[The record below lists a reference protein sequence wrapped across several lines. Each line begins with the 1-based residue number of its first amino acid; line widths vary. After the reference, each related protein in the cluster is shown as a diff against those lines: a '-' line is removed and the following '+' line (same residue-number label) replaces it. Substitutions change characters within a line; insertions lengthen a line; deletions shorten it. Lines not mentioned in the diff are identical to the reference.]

1 MQEDK
6 NFLDSH
12 SKVAVVIP
20 AFKVNKQI
28 LDVISQI
35 GPEVGQ
41 IIVVDDGCPEL
52 SGELVVAHSGDS
64 RVSVIFHGKNLG
76 VGAAVITG
84 YVKALEEGAQIIVKV
99 DGDGQMDLTKLLALI
114 QPIMSGAAG
123 YAKGNRFTDIEGLRL
138 MPKNRILGNLVLS
151 FLAKLSTGYWGVF
164 DPNNGFTAISAH
176 SLSQVPLHKVDGR
189 YFFESDMLFR
199 LGLANIK
206 VQDIAMPSIYGSEV
220 SNLKIR
226 RVLIEFPFKHTR
238 NFFKRILYTYFLR
251 DFNLASLE
259 LLLGTCLMVFGAVL
273 GIENWLNG
281 VNDKQPTPPG
291 TLILVAMSML
301 SGLQFLLA
309 FFSFDMLGKARNS

>member
-1 MQEDK
+1 MQRAN
-6 NFLDSH
+6 NFLDGH

-20 AFKVNKQI
+20 AFKVSKQI

-35 GPEVGQ
+35 GPEVRQ

-52 SGELVVAHSGDS
+52 SGELVVAHSGDP

-84 YVKALEEGAQIIVKV
+84 YVKALEEDAQIIVKV

-123 YAKGNRFTDIEGLRL
+123 YTKGNRFTDIEGLRL

-164 DPNNGFTAISAH
+164 DPNNGFTAVSAH
-176 SLSQVPLHKVDGR
+176 SLSQLPLHKVDGR

-281 VNDKQPTPPG
+281 INDNQPTPPG
-291 TLILVAMSML
+291 TLILVAMSIL

-309 FFSFDMLGKARNS
+309 FFSFDMLGKARNF